1 MQLRLPQRPT
11 DAHKGTFGR
20 VLIIAGSS
28 GMSGAACLSATAAL
42 RAGAGLVTV
51 AVPQAI
57 QAIVASFEPSY
68 TTAAL
73 PCGDGGLLSGRSVR
87 TAVDLL
93 ADRDVVGVGPGLGS
107 SNIVRKLVRGLISEA
122 TVPLVLDADALNAVA
137 AEGISLKRDAPTIVT
152 PHPGEFVRLSGRS
165 YEDVAA
171 NRQVLAAEYAEQH
184 KVIVVLK
191 GAATIVT
198 DGVETYTNATGN
210 PGMATGG
217 TGDVLTGVIAALCG
231 QGMQPYAAAV
241 AGVYAHGLAGDMVA
255 AATSEQGLIA
265 SDLLDWL
272 PHVWSRI
279 EHEAAFSS

>member
-73 PCGDGGLLSGRSVR
+73 PCRDGGLLSGGSVR
-87 TAVDLL
+87 AAVDLL
-93 ADRDVVGVGPGLGS
+93 ADRDAVGVGPGLGS
-107 SNIVRKLVRGLISEA
+107 NNVVRKLVRGLIYEA

-137 AEGISLKRDAPTIVT
+137 AEGMSLKRDAPTIVT
-152 PHPGEFVRLSGRS
+152 PHPGEFVRLTGRS
-165 YEDVAA
+165 SEDIAA
-171 NRQVLAAEYAEQH
+171 DRQVLAAEYAAQH
-184 KVIVVLK
+184 EAIVVLK

-198 DGVETYTNATGN
+198 DGAQTYINATGN
-210 PGMATGG
+210 SGMATGG
-217 TGDVLTGVIAALCG
+217 TGDVLTGVITALCG

-255 AATSEQGLIA
+255 AATSERGLIA

-279 EHEAAFSS
+279 DHEGAIPS

>member
-11 DAHKGTFGR
+11 GGHKGTFGR

-68 TTAAL
+68 MTAAL

-137 AEGISLKRDAPTIVT
+137 AEGMSLKRDAPTIVT
-152 PHPGEFVRLSGRS
+152 PHPGEFVRLSGHS
-165 YEDVAA
+165 SEDVAA

-184 KVIVVLK
+184 EAIVVLK

-198 DGVETYTNATGN
+198 DGVETYINATGN
-210 PGMATGG
+210 SGMATGG

-279 EHEAAFSS
+279 EHEAAFPS

>member
-1 MQLRLPQRPT
+1 MQLRLPQRPA

-73 PCGDGGLLSGRSVR
+73 PCGDGGLLSGGSVR
-87 TAVDLL
+87 AAVDLL
-93 ADRDVVGVGPGLGS
+93 ADRDAVGVGPGLGS
-107 SNIVRKLVRGLISEA
+107 SNVVRKLVRGLICEA

-137 AEGISLKRDAPTIVT
+137 AEGMSLKRDAPTIVT
-152 PHPGEFVRLSGRS
+152 PHPGEFVRLTGRS
-165 YEDVAA
+165 SEDVAA
-171 NRQVLAAEYAEQH
+171 DRQVLAAEYAAQH
-184 KVIVVLK
+184 EAIVVLK

-198 DGVETYTNATGN
+198 DGVQTYINATGN
-210 PGMATGG
+210 SGMATGG

-255 AATSEQGLIA
+255 AATSERGLIA

-279 EHEAAFSS
+279 DHEGAISS

>member
-198 DGVETYTNATGN
+198 DGVETYINATGN

-265 SDLLDWL
+265 SDLLNWL

>member
-198 DGVETYTNATGN
+198 DGVETYINATGN

>member
-93 ADRDVVGVGPGLGS
+93 ADRGVVGVGPGLGS

-198 DGVETYTNATGN
+198 DGVETYINATGN
-210 PGMATGG
+210 SGMATGG

>member
-87 TAVDLL
+87 TSVDLL